1 MDTRGSGTHVLVK
14 LESLIHLARE
24 AIDEE
29 ATLSVLPA
37 VAFAVLGESS
47 THGVLE
53 ELDGDL
59 HGHNLAFTDVLAN
72 HLAILGAFAV
82 LLRAEKVAGWTGGV
96 TRGEMEE
103 GREGEM
109 RCRRLGRATRTDT
122 PDRWQ
127 KPKSLTRFAH

>member
-1 MDTRGSGTHVLVK
+1 MDMRGSGTHVLVE

-37 VAFAVLGESS
+37 VAFAVLSESS

-59 HGHNLAFTDVLAN
+59 HGDNLAFTDVLAN
-72 HLAILGAFAV
+72 HLAILGTFTI
-82 LLRAEKVAGWTGGV
+82 LLRAEKIT
-96 TRGEMEE
+96 
-103 GREGEM
+103 
-109 RCRRLGRATRTDT
+109 
-122 PDRWQ
+122 
-127 KPKSLTRFAH
+127 S